1 MSAPMQKLQPG
12 DTGAHSGPT
21 GRGVA
26 MSGVRARVNHARRH
40 DMIVQAAA
48 ALHELDRAAR
58 MGTDAELEVADREAR
73 RLVSI
78 LAGVLL

>member
-1 MSAPMQKLQPG
+1 
-12 DTGAHSGPT
+12 
-21 GRGVA
+21 
-26 MSGVRARVNHARRH
+26 
-40 DMIVQAAA
+40 MIVQAAA